1 MKNAADTV
9 SNVTVAIHTVHGNEP
24 ALSRVRALNETLPA
38 FPSPVSGGVHI
49 FHGFSA
55 AGKRTSTGSKFVS
68 SRGCRNI
75 NHPDEYRDESGR
87 N

>member
-9 SNVTVAIHTVHGNEP
+9 SNVIVAIHTVYGNEP
-24 ALSRVRALNETLPA
+24 ALSRVRALNETPLA

-55 AGKRTSTGSKFVS
+55 AGKRTSMGSKFLS